1 MSGHG
6 ATPSRTLSIAEFT
19 TCEYYEEMRMTPNP
33 REQGGSSGPSPYDGT
48 TFYTISDENH
58 FLGVVA
64 LVNSLRLCGHTEP
77 VVVTDVGLAD
87 RQREVLQPHVE
98 LFSPN
103 WQSGVVI
110 DFLRYQAP
118 LRDRRQHSVIVDAD
132 VIVLRSLVPLLELS
146 DRRTIVAATDGV
158 PDRFYPEW
166 GALLGLG
173 NALRRTY
180 VNSGFVVYPAEPG
193 LEVMALVS
201 NSARLVDKDR
211 TLRGTGVSS
220 DPFYYSEQDVLN
232 GVMACRPPTELTA
245 LPHGDVPHPP
255 FRGIEIVDP
264 ASLTVRTPDGHLPYA
279 MHHVLAKPWLVST
292 PENAYSRLLPRLL
305 LADDLTIALPL
316 SDVPRRFRSG
326 LPGLLAR
333 ELANASARA
342 HGLRGRFGVRRRLA
356 TRGRYPPSGA

>member
-1 MSGHG
+1 M
-6 ATPSRTLSIAEFT
+6 
-19 TCEYYEEMRMTPNP
+19 EMPTAPPNP
-33 REQGGSSGPSPYDGT
+33 REQGEPVRPSRRSDT

-64 LVNSLRLCGHTEP
+64 LLNSLRLCGHTEP
-77 VVVTDVGLAD
+77 LVVTDVGLAD
-87 RQREVLQPHVE
+87 RQREILEPHVE
-98 LFSPN
+98 LFSPH
-103 WQSGVVI
+103 WRSGEVI

-118 LRDRRQHSVIVDAD
+118 LRDRCGHSVIIDAD
-132 VIVLRSLVPLLELS
+132 VIVLRSLVSLLELS
-146 DRRTIVAATDGV
+146 DRATIVAATDGR

-173 NALRRTY
+173 VAPLPHIY

-193 LEVMALVS
+193 LEVIALVS
-201 NSARLVDKDR
+201 SRAHLVHKDR
-211 TLRGTGVSS
+211 TLRGAGVSS

-232 GVMACRPPTELTA
+232 GVMACRPPSELTA

-264 ASLTVRTPDGHLPYA
+264 ASLTVSTPDGHRPYA
-279 MHHVLAKPWLVST
+279 MHHVLAKPWLVAT

-305 LADDLTIALPL
+305 LADDVTIALPS

-333 ELANASARA
+333 EFANASARA
-342 HGLRGRFGVRRRLA
+342 YTLRGRVGVRRRLA
-356 TRGRYPPSGA
+356 ARRRHSPAGARR